1 MKLRLKAFRKTN
13 MKSLVMQDPK
23 GGYISWDKIGDVIEV
38 DRSFGHHLLATCPDM
53 LEEETGSAA
62 KSIKAP
68 ENKMVKPKDVKV
80 KSEDSFSIEDI
91 D

>member
-23 GGYISWDKIGDVIEV
+23 GGFISWDKIGDVIEV
-38 DRSFGHHLLATCPDM
+38 ESSFGHQLLSTCPDM
-53 LEEETGSAA
+53 LEEDTGSVA
-62 KSIKAP
+62 KSVKAP

-80 KSEDSFSIEDI
+80 KSDEFSIEDL